1 MQYIV
6 FIKVLGI
13 IVLLMMIYKGL
24 GYWFSYS
31 FFKKLEQYIVKDL
44 TEDNVKYIINELNK
58 YKLGRNSYNW
68 DILAKTVIKVNKL
81 DISQEI
87 LDNFNDLAKE
97 QGILV
102 EKVIDEYEGE

>member
-1 MQYIV
+1 
-6 FIKVLGI
+6 
-13 IVLLMMIYKGL
+13 GL
-24 GYWFSYS
+24 SYWFSYS
-31 FFKKLEQYIVKDL
+31 FFKKLEMYIVKDL

-87 LDNFNDLAKE
+87 IDKFNDLSRE